1 MTEKEIEGIQKIRQ
15 HIQGVGNCLI
25 LLCNE
30 LMRRAITHDASRFTI
45 EELEA
50 SLKAQEEGHNLK
62 FNTEEYHKWRE
73 SYKGLVDIHNRNNP
87 HHPEHHKHGVN
98 DMDLIDLLEM
108 LCDWCDKAEDI
119 EGSIDI
125 NAERLNICPQLS
137 RILKNTVC
145 NVDGL
150 GKEIKAESKHGKTQ
164 AKRTLVFYE
173 GERYGCKSYWECW
186 IKFCEILSE
195 RYSDRFEE
203 VLTLDLGQRRSG
215 GYFSRNPEDLT
226 ASHKIGRTDIYVHC
240 YFDSD
245 EIKKIIGRLNK
256 HFGCKSSIE

>member
-1 MTEKEIEGIQKIRQ
+1 MTEKEIEGIQKILH
-15 HIQGVGNCLI
+15 HIQGVGNHLI

-45 EELEA
+45 EELEG

-62 FNTEEYHKWRE
+62 FNTKEYHKWRE

-98 DMDLIDLLEM
+98 DMDLVDLLEM

-125 NAERLNICPQLS
+125 NAERFNICPQLS
-137 RILKNTVC
+137 HILKNTVR
-145 NVDGL
+145 NVNGL
-150 GKEIKAESKHGKTQ
+150 GKKIKAEAKDGQTQ

-173 GERYGCKSYWECW
+173 GERYGCNSYQECW
-186 IKFCEILSE
+186 VKYCELLSE
-195 RYSDRFEE
+195 RYSHRFEE

-215 GYFSRNPEDLT
+215 GYFSRDPEDLT
-226 ASHKIGRTDIYVHC
+226 DPHKIGRTDIYVHC
-240 YFDSD
+240 YFDSS
-245 EIKKIIGRLNK
+245 EIKKIIARLNK
-256 HFGCKSSIE
+256 HFGCKSSLE

>member
-1 MTEKEIEGIQKIRQ
+1 MTEKEIEGIQKILQ

-25 LLCNE
+25 LLCSE

-45 EELEA
+45 EELEG

-62 FNTEEYHKWRE
+62 FNTKEYHKWRE
-73 SYKGLVDIHNRNNP
+73 SYKDLVDIHNRNNP

-98 DMDLIDLLEM
+98 DMDLVDLLEM

-119 EGSIDI
+119 DESIDI
-125 NAERLNICPQLS
+125 NAERFNICPQLS

-145 NVDGL
+145 NINGL
-150 GKEIKAESKHGKTQ
+150 GQETKTESKHEKTPAQ
-164 AKRTLVFYE
+164 RTLVFYE
-173 GERYGCKSYWECW
+173 GERYGCKGYRECW
-186 IKFCEILSE
+186 TKYCEILSE
-195 RYSDRFEE
+195 RYSHRFEE

-215 GYFSRNPEDLT
+215 GYFSRDPEDLT
-226 ASHKIGRTDIYVHC
+226 DPHKIGRTDIYVHC
-240 YFDSD
+240 YFDSG
-245 EIKKIIGRLNK
+245 EIKKIIAKLSK